1 MEADPEHQ
9 QNDAD
14 LGKLHRQPRVG
25 DEPRREGTDE
35 NAREQITRDRRNL
48 QPVRERPHQKRDAEP
63 RDDGSDQRCVMRH
76 EVLRKGRGREGS
88 TQPNYFCCEC
98 GRPAACN
105 RNAAP
110 HELRSTK
117 SIPSNKPSRTTAVT
131 IARPPLATIAA
142 IAAAPILLLS
152 GLACAGGWIG
162 HPRPRGGKPPDPP
175 EPNAGNHEG
184 Y

>member
-1 MEADPEHQ
+1 
-9 QNDAD
+9 
-14 LGKLHRQPRVG
+14 
-25 DEPRREGTDE
+25 
-35 NAREQITRDRRNL
+35 
-48 QPVRERPHQKRDAEP
+48 
-63 RDDGSDQRCVMRH
+63 MRH

-152 GLACAGGWIG
+152 GLAWAGGWIG
-162 HPRPRGGKPPDPP
+162 PPRMGGGPGSEERRVGKERFSTCRIGGWPV
-175 EPNAGNHEG
+175 H
-184 Y
+184 